1 MKIQYFP
8 QMHEKLKILQ
18 KIFQNV
24 FFYSLASTIYFVF
37 IKRYDLLQFF
47 NLKLLENSVCVC
59 IFHRRKRFLKIVILL
74 KKTFIQL
81 TEMSKIVKFLHWYLN
96 LLVFF
101 EIKYLIFVRLIL
113 ENIRQSNTR
122 IRNSLFIKEEKKKIV
137 IISIL

>member
-47 NLKLLENSVCVC
+47 NLKLLENSYVCMH
-59 IFHRRKRFLKIVILL
+59 FSQ
-74 KKTFIQL
+74 KKKVFKNSNT
-81 TEMSKIVKFLHWYLN
+81 VK
-96 LLVFF
+96 
-101 EIKYLIFVRLIL
+101 
-113 ENIRQSNTR
+113 ENIYSIN
-122 IRNSLFIKEEKKKIV
+122 RNV
-137 IISIL
+137 